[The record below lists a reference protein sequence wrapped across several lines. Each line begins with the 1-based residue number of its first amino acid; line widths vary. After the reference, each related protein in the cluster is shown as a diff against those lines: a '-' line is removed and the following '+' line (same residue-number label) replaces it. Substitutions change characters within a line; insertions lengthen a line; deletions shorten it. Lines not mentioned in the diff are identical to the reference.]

1 MKRVRGSLAV
11 LSALCGFVFVP
22 ACGGRAELAPGQP
35 DGEAPGDDGAAGDS
49 SPSGDDGGT
58 TDSNVTGDSPTSSF
72 DGGEGPDGSVP
83 DSGSQDSSTT
93 GTDSGTVVDS
103 GQEDSAPSADG
114 GCDAGFHVC
123 SGQCVD
129 DTAPATCGTSCTP
142 CQAPANGVASCS
154 GAACSYTCE
163 PGYTSCATGCCGCGD
178 VQTDPNNCGTCG
190 HSCGAEACVDGV
202 CGAAVIATS
211 QANAYAIAADDV
223 NVYWTTT
230 GADSSVL
237 QAPVGGGGATVL
249 YSSANDFPAAIA
261 VVSGQVYFTDEIQP
275 GSVSRVPI
283 GGGASVPV
291 ASNLTYPGAL
301 AASGGTLFFT
311 ENDYTSQNGGSVAS
325 TPVGGGP
332 ITTIAGSQLFGQST
346 SLAVAGGSVFWTTY
360 SDVLMAPAGGG
371 MATTIASQ
379 TYAYSVAADATNVYW
394 GSGLN
399 GGVVLQQAIGGGSP
413 VTLASGQ
420 YYPNGIAVDATS
432 VYWTTGQGAAGTVM
446 KVPIGGGTAVT
457 LAANQADPQA
467 IALNSTRVF
476 WVDFGD
482 GSIKSVPK

>member
-11 LSALCGFVFVP
+11 LSAACGLFVVP

-35 DGEAPGDDGAAGDS
+35 GGDAAGDDGSTGDS
-49 SPSGDDGGT
+49 SPAGDDGGT
-58 TDSNVTGDSPTSSF
+58 TDSNVTGDSPTSF
-72 DGGEGPDGSVP
+72 EAGGPDGSVTDGSTSDGSTP
-83 DSGSQDSSTT
+83 DSGI
-93 GTDSGTVVDS
+93 VDS
-103 GQEDSAPSADG
+103 GIHDSAPTADG
-114 GCDAGFHVC
+114 GCAAGFHVC

-129 DTAPATCGTSCTP
+129 DTAPATCGASCTP
-142 CQAPANGVASCS
+142 CQAPGNGVASCNGTS
-154 GAACSYTCE
+154 CVYTCDPGYSACS
-163 PGYTSCATGCCGCGD
+163 TGCCSCGD

-190 HSCGAEACVDGV
+190 HSCGAEACVAGV

-230 GADSSVL
+230 GADSSVV

-249 YSSANDFPAAIA
+249 FSSANDFPAAIA

-275 GSVSRVPI
+275 GSVSRVPV
-283 GGGASVPV
+283 GGGASVPI

-311 ENDYTSQNGGSVAS
+311 QNDYSSQNGGSIAS

-332 ITTIAGSQLFGQST
+332 IATIAGGQLFGQST
-346 SLAVAGGSVFWTTY
+346 SIAVAAGAVFWTTY
-360 SDVLMAPAGGG
+360 SDVLTAPIGGG
-371 MATTIASQ
+371 SATTLAAQ
-379 TYAYSVAADATNVYW
+379 TYAYSVAADANNVYW

-399 GGVVLQQAIGGGSP
+399 GGLVLQQPIAGGSP

-446 KVPIGGGTAVT
+446 KVPIGGGTPVT
-457 LAANQADPQA
+457 LAANQSNPQG